1 MISEF
6 RRSSLKE
13 AIACA
18 FHQCRAKT
26 LALFEGMNETTFCC
40 QAHPDFSPV
49 GWHLGHIAYTESLWL
64 LERSAGKCC
73 LFPQYRNLFAADGL
87 PKTQRIKLPNLEE
100 IRYYLNTVREKVLD
114 YLEVADLEQQESLWR
129 FLIQHESQHSE
140 IITFVL
146 ELQRL
151 SNISHQLSAQSQI
164 ATADTPGYKAKEQ
177 TNICVHQPHRSDFS
191 PSAVQNPA
199 EMIHIPAGEFEMGND
214 SIDALDN
221 ERSMHRV
228 YLEAYLIDRYP
239 VTCGQYREFI
249 EAKGYQNPHWWSQ
262 VGWEWLQ
269 TEQVKQPLYWCN
281 DRIWDNHPVYG
292 VSWYE
297 AEAYSR
303 FVSKRLPT
311 EAEWE
316 KAASWDAKA
325 NRRRTYPWGDKEP
338 TLEHCNYGN
347 VTEKTTPVDAYPA
360 KASAYGLHDAL
371 GNVWEWTASWFD
383 GYPGFQ
389 SYPYIGYSQVYFDN
403 QHRVLKGG
411 SWATGSWVL
420 RSSFRNWYY
429 PSVRQIFAGF
439 RCAADC

>member
-1 MISEF
+1 MISEL
-6 RRSSLKE
+6 RRSSLKK

-87 PKTQRIKLPNLEE
+87 PKTERIKLPNLEE

-151 SNISHQLSAQSQI
+151 SNINHQLSAQSKI
-164 ATADTPGYKAKEQ
+164 VTADTRGYKAKEQ
-177 TNICVHQPHRSDFS
+177 TNICVHLPHRRSDFS
-191 PSAVQNPA
+191 ASAVQNLA
-199 EMIHIPAGEFEMGND
+199 GMIHIPAGEFEMGND

-221 ERSMHRV
+221 ERPMHRV

-249 EAKGYQNPHWWSQ
+249 EAKGYQM
-262 VGWEWLQ
+262 
-269 TEQVKQPLYWCN
+269 
-281 DRIWDNHPVYG
+281 
-292 VSWYE
+292 
-297 AEAYSR
+297 
-303 FVSKRLPT
+303 
-311 EAEWE
+311 
-316 KAASWDAKA
+316 
-325 NRRRTYPWGDKEP
+325 
-338 TLEHCNYGN
+338 LEHLN
-347 VTEKTTPVDAYPA
+347 
-360 KASAYGLHDAL
+360 
-371 GNVWEWTASWFD
+371 WRFD
-383 GYPGFQ
+383 GN
-389 SYPYIGYSQVYFDN
+389 FDPT
-403 QHRVLKGG
+403 QFEH
-411 SWATGSWVL
+411 WAFYNETEHQIEMHL
-420 RSSFRNWYY
+420 RSLREQTVELRALNLTVNFGLSETILTEISRKFDLKTIQQQLQAKGLVTQKVWTDSNRWFGLLLC
-429 PSVRQIFAGF
+429 QLQA
-439 RCAADC
+439 